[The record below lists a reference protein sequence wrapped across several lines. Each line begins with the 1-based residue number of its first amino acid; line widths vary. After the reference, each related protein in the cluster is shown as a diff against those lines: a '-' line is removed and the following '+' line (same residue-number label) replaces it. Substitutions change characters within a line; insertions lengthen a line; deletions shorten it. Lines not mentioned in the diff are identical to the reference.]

1 VVGYSVV
8 GNQDFHRALSHQ
20 TSLESLALKA
30 DPEGAFRDDI
40 DVLISSI
47 SKLTKLR
54 DLNLVSTSDY
64 FRTSE
69 ILNLSSVLTNLE
81 DLSFGGY
88 DVTDDLWRG
97 MSNLH
102 QLRKLDISAMTS
114 FSFDG
119 ILAYISTLKDSNRG
133 LTLSIMSQKAE
144 NPLSDYEESVIKQS
158 IRDKV
163 AGKFDFTLF
172 READSESELFSD

>member
-1 VVGYSVV
+1 
-8 GNQDFHRALSHQ
+8 
-20 TSLESLALKA
+20 
-30 DPEGAFRDDI
+30 
-40 DVLISSI
+40 
-47 SKLTKLR
+47 
-54 DLNLVSTSDY
+54 
-64 FRTSE
+64 
-69 ILNLSSVLTNLE
+69 
-81 DLSFGGY
+81 
-88 DVTDDLWRG
+88 
-97 MSNLH
+97 
-102 QLRKLDISAMTS
+102 MTS

-119 ILAYISTLKDSNRG
+119 ILAYISTLKASNRG